1 MAHDELLQPPSPTI
15 HSVNRSFIPPLQCSD
30 ISSSQDRLCEKCKKL
45 LDPRITSIAEQGP
58 NAQQLVPDAKIT
70 PDSNG
75 SSVDSSI
82 SEQYQSCNSR
92 SASAGTTSDTWP
104 PAERSNAEESKEPIK
119 SESSDVNGC
128 GVKNKILNLNI
139 QPVLK
144 KQGVSGE
151 SCETSMQ
158 QSINIP
164 IPKYD
169 KDYAS
174 KQLIKEAIMDNDFL
188 KNIDASQV
196 RELVDSMYS
205 VTIPKGKFVIREG
218 EVGAHLYVSH
228 EGEFEVEKN
237 GKVLGVMGAGKAFG
251 ELAIL
256 YNCTRT
262 ASIRVLSDAR
272 VWVLDRRIFQQIM
285 MRTGMQRIENSVNF
299 LKSVPLLKNLTEEI
313 LAKIADVLE
322 VVGRNQM
329 FSITERY

>member
-1 MAHDELLQPPSPTI
+1 M
-15 HSVNRSFIPPLQCSD
+15 PLQCTD
-30 ISSSQDRLCEKCKKL
+30 VTSSQEKLCEKCKKL
-45 LDPRITSIAEQGP
+45 VEHRISPIPEQRSSSDSR
-58 NAQQLVPDAKIT
+58 VT

-75 SSVDSSI
+75 SSIDSTI

-92 SASAGTTSDTWP
+92 SASTGNTSETWAP
-104 PAERSNAEESKEPIK
+104 GEKDGDSKETGK
-119 SESSDVNGC
+119 ADTTTDTNGAARP
-128 GVKNKILNLNI
+128 KAINPNH
-139 QPVLK
+139 PVLK

-151 SCETSMQ
+151 SCEISMQ

-164 IPKYD
+164 IPKYE
-169 KDYAS
+169 KDYSS

-196 RELVDSMYS
+196 KELVDSMYS
-205 VTIPKGKFVIREG
+205 LSIEKGKFVIREG
-218 EVGAHLYVSH
+218 EVGAHLYVSA

-237 GKVLGVMGAGKAFG
+237 GKVLGIMGPGKAFG

-299 LKSVPLLKNLTEEI
+299 LKSVPLLKNLSVEV

-322 VVGRNQM
+322 VVSGRN
-329 FSITERY
+329 F